1 MRSLKYLLAVLACA
15 TMTSAQEPS
24 APHIRVTGEA
34 TLSVDPDHAEID
46 IGVVTQAS
54 SAKEASDA
62 NATKLDAV
70 LKAMRAVVGAG
81 GKIETTSYSIYPNY
95 HRPQGRAEATIASYT
110 ATNVVRASGV
120 AIDAAGELIDAAIG
134 AGANNVERLEFTVD
148 NPQTH
153 RTAALD
159 AAAKQARDKAE
170 TLASALDL
178 QILGILSVT
187 EGSPSVFRPYAA
199 PRAAMMQAEAAP
211 TPVEAGTVDISA
223 SVTLI
228 VAVGAR

>member
-1 MRSLKYLLAVLACA
+1 MRFLSFLLGVLACA
-15 TMTSAQEPS
+15 TMTRAQEPS
-24 APHIRVTGEA
+24 APHIRVTGEV
-34 TLSVDPDHAEID
+34 TLSVEPDHSQID
-46 IGVVTQAS
+46 LGVVTQAS
-54 SAKEASDA
+54 TAKEASDA

-70 LKAMRAVVGAG
+70 LKAMKAVVGAG
-81 GKIETTSYSIYPNY
+81 GKIETTSYSIHPNY

-120 AIDAAGELIDAAIG
+120 AIDATGALIDAAIG

-148 NPQTH
+148 DPQTH
-153 RTAALD
+153 QSRALD
-159 AAAKQARDKAE
+159 AAAKQARAKAD
-170 TLASALDL
+170 TLAAALEL

-187 EGSPSVFRPYAA
+187 EGSPTMVRPYAA
-199 PRAAMMQAEAAP
+199 RAAMMQAEAAP
-211 TPVEAGTVDISA
+211 TPVEAGAVDIYA